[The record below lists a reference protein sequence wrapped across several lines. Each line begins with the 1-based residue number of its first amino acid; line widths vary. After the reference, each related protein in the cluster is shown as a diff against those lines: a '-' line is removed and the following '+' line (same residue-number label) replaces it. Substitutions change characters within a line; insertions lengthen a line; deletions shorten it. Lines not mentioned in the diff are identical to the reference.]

1 MNELSNQ
8 PALDAFLKSIEKRA
22 YKITVFAINDRDE
35 ALDLLQ
41 NAMIK
46 LVRNYSSHPE
56 PTWTLLFYRIL
67 QNEIRDWQRKSW
79 FRKLFDFNDNQA
91 DQLQDVSAHSHP
103 DQLMEQDALNQKI
116 QVAIGQLPFR
126 QQQTFLLRTFEGLD
140 VKQTALAMNCSEGS
154 VKTHYFRAVQF
165 LREALAG
172 ETDE

>member
-8 PALDAFLKSIEKRA
+8 PALEAFLKSIEKRA

-56 PTWTLLFYRIL
+56 STWTLLFYRIL

-79 FRKLFDFNDNQA
+79 FRKLFDFNENQA
-91 DQLQDVSAHSHP
+91 DQLQDVSAYSHP
-103 DQLMEQDALNQKI
+103 DQLMEQDALNKKI

-140 VKQTALAMNCSEGS
+140 VKQTALAMSCSEGS
-154 VKTHYFRAVQF
+154 VKTHYSRAVQF

-172 ETDE
+172 EN

>member
-56 PTWTLLFYRIL
+56 STWTLLFYRIL

-79 FRKLFDFNDNQA
+79 FRKLFDFNENQA
-91 DQLQDVSAHSHP
+91 DQLQDVSSHSHP
-103 DQLMEQDALNQKI
+103 DQLMEQDALNKKI

-140 VKQTALAMNCSEGS
+140 VKQTALAMSCSEGS
-154 VKTHYFRAVQF
+154 VKTHYSRAVQF

-172 ETDE
+172 EN

>member
-8 PALDAFLKSIEKRA
+8 PALEAFLKSIEKRA

-56 PTWTLLFYRIL
+56 STWTLLFYRIL

-79 FRKLFDFNDNQA
+79 FRKLFDFNENQA
-91 DQLQDVSAHSHP
+91 DQLQDVSAYSHP

-116 QVAIGQLPFR
+116 QTAIGQLPFR

-140 VKQTALAMNCSEGS
+140 VKQTALAMSCSEGS
-154 VKTHYFRAVQF
+154 VKTHYSRAVQF

-172 ETDE
+172 EN